1 MFIFLLNAL
10 SYLYNQNISLVSK
23 VIEDAYPID
32 LLIQE
37 HNELYH
43 AIKTRDLNLARKC
56 IDEHFSFTDDD
67 RDALN
72 VLQSIAKD
80 PL

>member
-10 SYLYNQNISLVSK
+10 SYLYNLNISLVSK
-23 VIEDAYPID
+23 VIEDAYPTD
-32 LLIQE
+32 FLVQE
-37 HNELYH
+37 HNELYE
-43 AIKTRDLNLARKC
+43 AIKTRDLDLARKC

-72 VLQSIAKD
+72 VLQSIAKN